1 MGTMK
6 KLWKK
11 LAVFSLLSVLVFSS
25 CGGQVSDQTSNST
38 DQSTEEKTLT
48 ALELPSVEK
57 AEDILNFAAQ
67 GADNAAHADGIVL
80 SEDFT
85 ATLGS
90 TLLPTYSVPVTYG
103 LHSFAMAD
111 VALSEFPLS
120 VEIETTVN
128 FEKVEVLPA
137 MRGVTAEKSG
147 NKIKFTLSTY
157 GDYTLVFDGS
167 YASPFT
173 LFVREYETLD
183 SLGEEYN
190 GYHVIEYQKGIH
202 YVDNI
207 DIADSNTILYLH
219 SGALLIAKQPTTDSE
234 TPTLNPDW
242 AGKTRWKS
250 FLTASYVDNV
260 KIMGHGVIDFT
271 NLDWHARSP
280 ITVTGC
286 NNFELSGITLI
297 NAPEWNVTVQY
308 SKDVYVHDMIIF
320 GYRQNSDGIA
330 ICDTENALVEDCF
343 IRSGDDLFEVKS
355 LNKASQTGGKHIIFR
370 NCTAWADKCRGFGII
385 QETKND
391 IDDVLYENCAMLF
404 KMATWSEELGS
415 LVVVVGDGGTVS
427 NVTFRDMEVYYDAAY
442 AINVSLGPTDWTEGT
457 ETGKILNVTF
467 ENIRLGNNNKVRI
480 RKAEQLSE
488 SDLSGI
494 SFKNIT
500 LGESKATFDS
510 LQMTYLYTDL
520 TKNNITIE

>member
-1 MGTMK
+1 
-6 KLWKK
+6 
-11 LAVFSLLSVLVFSS
+11 
-25 CGGQVSDQTSNST
+25 
-38 DQSTEEKTLT
+38 
-48 ALELPSVEK
+48 
-57 AEDILNFAAQ
+57 
-67 GADNAAHADGIVL
+67 
-80 SEDFT
+80 
-85 ATLGS
+85 
-90 TLLPTYSVPVTYG
+90 
-103 LHSFAMAD
+103 
-111 VALSEFPLS
+111 
-120 VEIETTVN
+120 
-128 FEKVEVLPA
+128 
-137 MRGVTAEKSG
+137 
-147 NKIKFTLSTY
+147 
-157 GDYTLVFDGS
+157 
-167 YASPFT
+167 
-173 LFVREYETLD
+173 
-183 SLGEEYN
+183 
-190 GYHVIEYQKGIH
+190 
-202 YVDNI
+202 
-207 DIADSNTILYLH
+207 
-219 SGALLIAKQPTTDSE
+219 
-234 TPTLNPDW
+234 
-242 AGKTRWKS
+242 
-250 FLTASYVDNV
+250 
-260 KIMGHGVIDFT
+260 
-271 NLDWHARSP
+271 
-280 ITVTGC
+280 
-286 NNFELSGITLI
+286 
-297 NAPEWNVTVQY
+297 VQY